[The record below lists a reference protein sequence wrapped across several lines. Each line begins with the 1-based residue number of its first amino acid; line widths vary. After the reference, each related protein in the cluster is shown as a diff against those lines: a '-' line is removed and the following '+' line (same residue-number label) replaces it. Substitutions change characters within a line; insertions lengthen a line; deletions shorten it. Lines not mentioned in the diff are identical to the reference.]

1 MRCKQQAVLRFS
13 PHVRPAF
20 LFAHNGS
27 VSPASDELSGKIH
40 YKRQLQHQPAFPV
53 STRYSQQPL
62 GTTLWYWQAG
72 SAVMPYG
79 ICAPVRRRT
88 KYSGS
93 GSIPLPSGPPPSI
106 TRRTWI
112 ADRHKASRKQFPAVC
127 GSANPVSGSAI
138 PCLR

>member
-1 MRCKQQAVLRFS
+1 MQCKQQAILHLS
-13 PHVRPAF
+13 PHVRSAF

-27 VSPASDELSGKIH
+27 VRQVPDVLSGKTH
-40 YKRQLQHQPAFPV
+40 YKLQPQHQPTCPV
-53 STRYSQQPL
+53 STQYNLQPSE
-62 GTTLWYWQAG
+62 TALWYWQTG

-79 ICAPVRRRT
+79 ICAPVHRRT
-88 KYSGS
+88 IYSGS

-112 ADRHKASRKQFPAVC
+112 VGKHRASRKQFPAVC

>member
-1 MRCKQQAVLRFS
+1 MRCILQAVLRFS

-27 VSPASDELSGKIH
+27 VPSVSDELSGKIH
-40 YKRQLQHQPAFPV
+40 YKRQLQHQPTCSV
-53 STRYSQQPL
+53 STRRSLQPSE
-62 GTTLWYWQAG
+62 TALWYWQTG

-88 KYSGS
+88 IYSGS

-112 ADRHKASRKQFPAVC
+112 TDRRKANRKQSPAVC